1 MVSDA
6 SNPFTMK
13 VASSDVEKYNT
24 VFIHFSKII
33 LKLTP
38 VYAIIKTGKG
48 NEIFTHTKTKPHEIA
63 ARGVSCL
70 IIYNGKTKP
79 SRLITVFPYRQ
90 AICICST
97 LLHLPKRKGQRKRN
111 VPLRIPPSC
120 CQYRK
125 R

>member
-24 VFIHFSKII
+24 FFILFSKII

-79 SRLITVFPYRQ
+79 SRLITVLPYRQ

-97 LLHLPKRKGQRKRN
+97 LLHLPKRKGQRKQN

>member
-24 VFIHFSKII
+24 FFILFSKII

-38 VYAIIKTGKG
+38 VYTIIQTGKG
-48 NEIFTHTKTKPHEIA
+48 NKIFTHTKTEPHEIA
-63 ARGVSCL
+63 AREISCL

-90 AICICST
+90 AICICRT
-97 LLHLPKRKGQRKRN
+97 IHVFLLVIHLHL
-111 VPLRIPPSC
+111 
-120 CQYRK
+120 
-125 R
+125 